1 MDYKL
6 ITFFPPYNKSLF
18 YQLMGKFF
26 SERVYRKK
34 MPYLIN
40 TSSTFWYVILQK
52 NEVSVCAFSS
62 FEVKSNKIEI
72 GEMYCSDNVDKLRL
86 KTFLV
91 KKMFKDIKKIHGYKK
106 ISVCVN
112 SIEDKQMFEQNNFLL
127 YKKTKNF
134 YFLEKEV

>member
-1 MDYKL
+1 MDHKL

-26 SERVYRKK
+26 SERIYRKK
-34 MPYLIN
+34 LPYLIN

-62 FEVKSNKIEI
+62 FEVKANKIEI
-72 GEMYCSDNVDKLRL
+72 GEMYCSDNVDKLHL
-86 KTFLV
+86 KTFLL

-106 ISVCVN
+106 LNACVDN
-112 SIEDKQMFEQNNFLL
+112 IEDKQM
-127 YKKTKNF
+127 
-134 YFLEKEV
+134 

>member
-1 MDYKL
+1 MNYKL
-6 ITFFPPYNKSLF
+6 VTFFPPYNKALF

-40 TSSTFWYVILQK
+40 TSNTFWYIILQK

-62 FEVKSNKIEI
+62 FEVKSKKIEI

-86 KTFLV
+86 KKVLLR
-91 KKMFKDIKKIHGYKK
+91 KMFEDIKKIHGYKK
-106 ISVCVN
+106 IQACVD
-112 SIEDKQMFEQNNFLL
+112 SIEDKKMFEQNNFFL

-134 YFLEKEV
+134 YFFEKDV

>member
-6 ITFFPPYNKSLF
+6 ITFYPPYNKSLF
-18 YQLMGKFF
+18 YKLMGKFF

-40 TSSTFWYVILQK
+40 TSSTFWYVVLQK

-62 FEVKSNKIEI
+62 FEVKSNKVEI

-86 KTFLV
+86 KTFLL
-91 KKMFKDIKKIHGYKK
+91 KKMFKDIKKNTDLKK
-106 ISVCVN
+106 MSACVD
-112 SIEDKQMFEQNNFLL
+112 SIEDKQMFEKNDFLL

-134 YFLEKEV
+134 YFFEKDV